1 MRYTLTV
8 PDDVNTEIEKMVA
21 AAGTSKSGWIVNA
34 CTAYMKSITGGG
46 EDLEAELAR
55 LRDESTRSTAD
66 RERLKE
72 QAIEMDRLRADLAQ
86 RDQMLA
92 EKADEIRWLRG
103 EISQLH
109 QKIAP
114 AALTEQAGAGRRPWW
129 RRIFG

>member
-34 CTAYMKSITGGG
+34 CTAYIKSSTGGG
-46 EDLEAELAR
+46 EDLEAERDR
-55 LRDESTRSTAD
+55 LREELTRITGD
-66 RERLKE
+66 RDRLKE

-92 EKADEIRWLRG
+92 ERAEEVRWLRG
-103 EISQLH
+103 ECSKLNDRLL
-109 QKIAP
+109 P
-114 AALTEQAGAGRRPWW
+114 AALTEQAGSGRRPWW
-129 RRIFG
+129 RFWRD